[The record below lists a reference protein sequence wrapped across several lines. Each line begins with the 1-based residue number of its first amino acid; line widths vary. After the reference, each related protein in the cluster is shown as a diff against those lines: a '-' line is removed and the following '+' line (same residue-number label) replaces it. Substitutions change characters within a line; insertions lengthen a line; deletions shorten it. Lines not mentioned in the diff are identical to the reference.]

1 ERLRREAKSVAVA
14 VNKSEGVAGEIA
26 AAEFHALGLAPPV
39 GIAALHGHGIDE
51 LLDAVLAP
59 FPAAADDGDAGPQG
73 PKVAV
78 IGRPN
83 VGKSTLINRL
93 LGANRLVTSPEPG
106 TTRDSILVP

>member
-1 ERLRREAKSVAVA
+1 MRIAERLRRESKPLTIA
-14 VNKSEGVAGEIA
+14 VNKAEGVLGEIA
-26 AAEFHALGLAPPV
+26 AAEFHALGLAEAF
-39 GIAALHGHGIDE
+39 GIAALHGQGVEE

-59 FPAAADDGDAGPQG
+59 FPDTDAPLDEELG

-93 LGANRLVTSPEPG
+93 LGSNRLDHLA
-106 TTRDSILVP
+106 RARHHA